1 MEINLQGR
9 TALVTGATGELG
21 RVMARTLA
29 VCGARVII
37 HYHSNRA
44 KAEELVGEIDGKGTG
59 AMAVQADIT
68 DQKSVESMRDLVDA
82 SFGLPDIIVNNAVV
96 QYDWKPVLEQDIADY
111 ESQFRSC
118 VLQNVLMAKAFV
130 PHMAVAGWGRI
141 VAINTEC
148 TMQAWPNQSAYISG
162 KAGQD
167 RVVRVLAKEIGG
179 AGITVNQ
186 VAPGWTLSENVHDS
200 GQADSYRNAV
210 PLKRRG
216 KDQEIAN
223 VVAFLASDLASF
235 ITGAYIPVC
244 GGNVMPAI

>member
-1 MEINLQGR
+1 MVIDLKGK

-29 VCGARVII
+29 GCGAKLII
-37 HYHSNRA
+37 HYHQNKT
-44 KAEELVGEIDGKGTG
+44 KADELVSEIGGKGPG
-59 AMAVQADIT
+59 VIAVQADVT
-68 DQKSVESMRDLVDA
+68 DQDSVVCMRDLLADG
-82 SFGLPDIIVNNAVV
+82 FGLPDIIVNNAVV

-118 VLQNVLMAKAFV
+118 VLQNVLMAKAFA
-130 PHMAVAGWGRI
+130 PHMIEAGWGRI
-141 VAINTEC
+141 IAINTEC
-148 TMQAWPNQSAYISG
+148 TMQASPNQSAYISG

-167 RVVRVLAKEIGG
+167 RVIRVLAKEIGG
-179 AGITVNQ
+179 EGVTVNQ
-186 VAPGWTLSENVHDS
+186 VAPGWTLSENVHD
-200 GQADSYRNAV
+200 GKEADTYRGAV

-223 VVAFLASDLASF
+223 VVAFLASELASF

-244 GGNVMPAI
+244 GGNVMPTI